1 MAISVVPIKIIGR
14 GIVCDEQI
22 RSSIVVEVAPDHAQ
36 AVVSRAVHAP
46 GFGNVGERAVTVVM
60 IQAVAQALH
69 PARPALHRNSPE
81 AAIAS
86 EAELGKVLQVES
98 DVPANPNVHQPTST
112 ATAQISP
119 LFP

>member
-1 MAISVVPIKIIGR
+1 MAISVVPIKIIGS

-60 IQAVAQALH
+60 VQAVAQALH
-69 PARPALHRNSPE
+69 PTPPALQRNSPE
-81 AAIAS
+81 AATVSGAP
-86 EAELGKVLQVES
+86 LRKVLQVRF
-98 DVPANPNVHQPTST
+98 DVAANHEVH
-112 ATAQISP
+112 
-119 LFP
+119 